1 MKIKKYY
8 SQNFLIN
15 NNYIIKIVN
24 ILKISKINYD
34 CILEIGAGIGNL
46 SKELIKI
53 KNKKIILIEI
63 DKYLFKQLKKKFIV
77 YKIINKNI
85 LNCNLKKLGYKKYY
99 IIGNFPYNISSKL
112 ILWIIQNK
120 KYIVECIGM
129 FQKEFVNSIF
139 SINDKFKTKLS
150 IYINLYFKVIK
161 LFNINNNNFFPIPKV
176 NSTVIK
182 LKKKKSNLLKIN
194 NINEKKFFL
203 FIKECFKYKRKII
216 KNSLF
221 YLFNKININNK
232 LFFKRIDELNIYEI
246 IKLYKI
252 INKYYNIN
260 EIKKKYI

>member
-15 NNYIIKIVN
+15 KYYIIKIVN
-24 ILKISKINYD
+24 FLKNSKKKYD

-46 SKELIKI
+46 SKELIK
-53 KNKKIILIEI
+53 KNKNNIIFIEI
-63 DKYLFKQLKKKFIV
+63 DKDLFKKLKNKFKG
-77 YKIINKNI
+77 YKIININI

-112 ILWIIQNK
+112 ILWIIKNK

-129 FQKEFVNSIF
+129 FQKEFVNSIL
-139 SINDKFKTKLS
+139 SINNKFKTKLS

-161 LFNINNNNFFPIPKV
+161 LFNIKNKNFFPIPKV

-182 LKKKKSNLLKIN
+182 LNKIKNNLLKKN

-221 YLFNKININNK
+221 YFFNKKNNYNQ

-252 INKYYNIN
+252 INKN
-260 EIKKKYI
+260 EIKKKKI

>member
-8 SQNFLIN
+8 SQNYLIN
-15 NNYIIKIVN
+15 NYYIIKIIN
-24 ILKISKINYD
+24 ILKKSNINYD

-46 SKELIKI
+46 SKEIIKI
-53 KNKKIILIEI
+53 KKKKIILIEI
-63 DKYLFKQLKKKFIV
+63 DKTLINILKKKFKK

-112 ILWIIQNK
+112 ILWIIKNK

-129 FQKEFVNSIF
+129 FQKEFVNSIL
-139 SINDKFKTKLS
+139 SLNKKFKTKLS
-150 IYINLYFKVIK
+150 ININLYFKVIK
-161 LFNINNNNFFPIPKV
+161 LFNINNKNFFPIPKV

-182 LKKKKSNLLKIN
+182 LKKKKTNLLKIN
-194 NINEKKFFL
+194 NIKYKKFIL

-221 YLFNKININNK
+221 NYLKNKKNNK
-232 LFFKRIDELNIYEI
+232 LFFKRIEELNIYEI

-252 INKYYNIN
+252 IN
-260 EIKKKYI
+260 